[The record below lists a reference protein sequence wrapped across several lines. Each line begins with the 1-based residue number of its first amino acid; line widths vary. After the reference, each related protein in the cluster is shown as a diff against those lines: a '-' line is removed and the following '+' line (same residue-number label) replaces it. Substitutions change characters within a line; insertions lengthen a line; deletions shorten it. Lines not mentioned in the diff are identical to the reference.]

1 MQMTQLVRNL
11 GRNDVKIIGRDSFL
25 ITMFIYMMGM
35 AVVMRFGLPWLNTY
49 LAEDNTL
56 PNEPMA
62 MTFAD
67 VYPMIVAFIAIFL
80 GAVMVGMIFGFVLL
94 DEKDDNTIK
103 AILVTPVPLNQ
114 YVSYRVGVPA
124 IIAFFCIIAEVL
136 LINQALVPLWQLL
149 LIAAGASLTAPITA
163 LFFATFAENKVQGF
177 AMTKF
182 AGMAGMV
189 IMLGWFVAEPLQWLF
204 GLFPPFWISKAYW
217 LALEGN
223 NFWWMA
229 LLVGIVL
236 QAGLIVWLV
245 QRFNTAAYK

>member
-25 ITMFIYMMGM
+25 ITMFIYMMGT
-35 AVVMRFGLPWLNTY
+35 AVALRFGLPWLNTY
-49 LAEDNTL
+49 FAENGVL
-56 PNEPMA
+56 PNESLA
-62 MTFAD
+62 MTFAE
-67 VYPMIVAFIAIFL
+67 VYPMIVAFISIFL
-80 GAVMVGMIFGFVLL
+80 GAMMVGMIFGFVLL

-103 AILVTPVPLNQ
+103 AMLVTPVPLNQ

-124 IIAFFCIIAEVL
+124 IIAYLCIVAEVL
-136 LINQALVPLWQLL
+136 LINQALIPLWQLL
-149 LIAAGASLTAPITA
+149 LIAVGAALTAPITA
-163 LFFATFAENKVQGF
+163 LFFATFADNKVQGF

-182 AGMAGMV
+182 IGTAGMI
-189 IMLGWFVAEPLQWLF
+189 IMLAWFVAEPVQWLF

-217 LALEGN
+217 MALDGN
-223 NFWWMA
+223 NFWWLA

-245 QRFNTAAYK
+245 RRFNTAAYK